1 MDTKE
6 YIRRIMEENNAKLIQ
21 YFDSSVNHI
30 VQNINT
36 RITELEQAI
45 NSQQQSIG
53 SLSNN
58 VSQLSTDL
66 NAQADSL
73 RTYVNE
79 QISQLPHIYTET
91 EIREIVN
98 DTLSNYDL
106 DVNTNFL
113 AKDNKYIYTKDGKL
127 FVAQPLPDLCI
138 YTKDNK
144 YLMTKDQKIFISKQ
158 IGG

>member
-6 YIRRIMEENNAKLIQ
+6 YIKRIMEENNAKLIQ

-53 SLSNN
+53 LLSNN